1 MKSVLRK
8 NRFATAEGYH
18 LTGDTG
24 TGHRLGA
31 AFVSAV
37 SADSKKSNA
46 VNHPYL
52 RAMRDGDFPN
62 VTLAFQDFA
71 FQYGLY
77 SARFVRYM
85 SAVTENLSN
94 TEHRKILLANLAE
107 EQGDTHHIELP
118 PDVLDSVVGQP
129 HALLYRRFQVA
140 LGVGSGSREVT
151 PECPGRLW
159 SQQFLQLCETNECVG
174 VGAIGIGTELIVA
187 NIYDQILEGIKA
199 HSDLTVT
206 QRVFFDLHS
215 ECDEEHAAQMLL
227 ITRDLAQDTDA
238 CEQLEFGIRSAIDM
252 RSTFWDTMLE
262 RARNFPASDSPTTE
276 RMSAVGYR
284 ESL

>member
-1 MKSVLRK
+1 M
-8 NRFATAEGYH
+8 
-18 LTGDTG
+18 GDTG

-37 SADSKKSNA
+37 SVNIKKSNA
-46 VNHPYL
+46 VKHTYL
-52 RAMRDGDFPN
+52 QAMRDGDFPN
-62 VTLAFQDFA
+62 VRLAFQDFA

-77 SARFVRYM
+77 SAQFVPYM

-94 TEHRKILLANLAE
+94 AEHRNILLANLAE
-107 EQGDTHHIELP
+107 EQGDTHDIDLP
-118 PDVLDSVVGQP
+118 PDVLNSVVGQP
-129 HALLYRRFQVA
+129 HSLLYRRFQVA
-140 LGVGSGSREVT
+140 LGVDTGSREITAV
-151 PECPGRLW
+151 CPGHLW

-187 NIYDQILEGIKA
+187 DIYDQILEGIKA
-199 HSDLTVT
+199 HSDLTMMEH
-206 QRVFFDLHS
+206 VFFDLHS
-215 ECDEEHAAQMLL
+215 VCDEEHAAQMLL

-238 CEQLEFGIRSAIDM
+238 CEQIEFGIRSAIDM
-252 RSTFWDTMLE
+252 RSTFWDIMLE
-262 RARNFPASDSPTTE
+262 RAQNFPASDSPTTE